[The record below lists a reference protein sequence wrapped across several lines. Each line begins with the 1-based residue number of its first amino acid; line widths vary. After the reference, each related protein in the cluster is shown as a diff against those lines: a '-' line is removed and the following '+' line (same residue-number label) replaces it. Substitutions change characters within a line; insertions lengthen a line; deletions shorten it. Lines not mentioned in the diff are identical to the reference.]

1 MTLATGT
8 SRGCNFQH
16 AAAQSSVKMIWMTAR
31 FEGVNLEWIRSV
43 TLLQCSPQGAQLRNR
58 FNAALDLLSIDSWE
72 LPISCWNK
80 WHPDSLLSLYG
91 LIPELLVK
99 DLPVAIQGNLDTG
112 TAVCMFILS
121 LSKARNP
128 WRTWKMSSGIWYLLE

>member
-80 WHPDSLLSLYG
+80 
-91 LIPELLVK
+91 
-99 DLPVAIQGNLDTG
+99 
-112 TAVCMFILS
+112 
-121 LSKARNP
+121 
-128 WRTWKMSSGIWYLLE
+128 